1 MSFLY
6 CRRIL
11 FFIPLFLYLFSCPS
25 WGAASKKPPSLCSIQ
40 YPSDDSV
47 EWECLRLR
55 NNETL
60 EGLFG
65 DRWRDVARFNRVD
78 RRHAYAGVSI
88 KVPRV
93 MEEIRDFTPMSLNYP
108 PAEGEAK
115 FILVDLSEQFLGAYE
130 QGRLAF
136 STPIATGEAENET
149 PTGEFRITAFHRHHQ
164 SSAYFIKDTDIP
176 YPMNY
181 ALRFHVTPMGVSY
194 WIHGRDLL
202 GYPASHGC
210 IGLYDEPMQQKYYY
224 YPRTP
229 VMEDARTLYEWVITP
244 LPDNGRFRIL
254 KEGPRVLIVGEAPG
268 VVNRASK

>member
-1 MSFLY
+1 MSLLY

-11 FFIPLFLYLFSCPS
+11 FFIPLFLYLLSYPS
-25 WGAASKKPPSLCSIQ
+25 WGAAPKKPSSLCSIP
-40 YPSDDSV
+40 YPSDNGV
-47 EWECLRLR
+47 EWDCLRLR

-65 DRWRDVARFNRVD
+65 DHWRDVARFNRVD
-78 RRHAYAGVSI
+78 RRHAYAGGSI

-93 MEEIRDFTPMSLNYP
+93 MEEIRDFTPMPLRYP
-108 PAEGEAK
+108 LAEGEAK

-130 QGRLAF
+130 QGRLVF

-164 SSAYFIKDTDIP
+164 SSAYFIEDTDIP
-176 YPMNY
+176 YPMDY
-181 ALRFHVTPMGVSY
+181 ALRFHVSRMGVSY
-194 WIHGRDLL
+194 WIHGRDLP

-210 IGLYDEPMQQKYYY
+210 IGLYDEPMQQKYYH

-229 VMEDARTLYEWVITP
+229 VLEDARTLYEWVITP
-244 LPDNGRFRIL
+244 LPDDGRFRIL

-268 VVNRASK
+268 VVNSASK